1 MGNADY
7 NHALKVIGMAAG
19 VATSLHS
26 HLARHSFATRAKAMG
41 IDLANI
47 AKMLGH
53 TNTVQ
58 TQRYAKVMPEQV
70 FADLRKIERLSTRK
84 YHEENAVND
93 VRGAAG
99 GSL

>member
-1 MGNADY
+1 
-7 NHALKVIGMAAG
+7 
-19 VATSLHS
+19 
-26 HLARHSFATRAKAMG
+26 
-41 IDLANI
+41 
-47 AKMLGH
+47 MLGH

-70 FADLRKIERLSTRK
+70 FADLRKIERLSTKK
-84 YHEENAVND
+84 YHEGNATDD